1 MSALR
6 YGPVPSKFLSLAACA
21 CMSTATILLS
31 GCASDKQASYVQ
43 GPTAQQMAAAR
54 KVEMED
60 DGQPVQ
66 SPPARAMRAEE
77 DDPTQ
82 PWSPNY
88 GGNANAA
95 PKAGGSKPSSPLR
108 SPNPYI
114 PTQVDAAV
122 SYTSTG
128 TLTRL
133 SAAEADLV
141 IAQAIN
147 AHEMRRR

>member
-1 MSALR
+1 MSVMR
-6 YGPVPSKFLSLAACA
+6 CRVPARHLKWLIAAV
-21 CMSTATILLS
+21 MTAQGGLLS
-31 GCASDKQASYVQ
+31 GCASDKASHVK
-43 GPTAQQMAAAR
+43 GPTDQQLAQIR

-66 SPPARAMRAEE
+66 SPPARTMRAEE

-88 GGNANAA
+88 GGPA
-95 PKAGGSKPSSPLR
+95 PTPSKPSAPAMAPR
-108 SPNPYI
+108 APNPYV
-114 PTQVDAAV
+114 PVQVDAAAQV
-122 SYTSTG
+122 TTTG
-128 TLTRL
+128 SLTRL
-133 SAAEADLV
+133 TDEEADLV

>member
-1 MSALR
+1 MSVLR
-6 YGPVPSKFLSLAACA
+6 CKVPARHLRWLAVAV
-21 CMSTATILLS
+21 MTVQGGLLS
-31 GCASDKQASYVQ
+31 GCASDKASHVK
-43 GPTAQQMAAAR
+43 GPTDQQLAQIR

-88 GGNANAA
+88 GGPAPTRPMPAA
-95 PKAGGSKPSSPLR
+95 PAATPRAPS
-108 SPNPYI
+108 PYV
-114 PTQVDAAV
+114 PVQVDAAANV
-122 SYTSTG
+122 TTTG
-128 TLTRL
+128 SLTRL
-133 SAAEADLV
+133 SDEEADLV